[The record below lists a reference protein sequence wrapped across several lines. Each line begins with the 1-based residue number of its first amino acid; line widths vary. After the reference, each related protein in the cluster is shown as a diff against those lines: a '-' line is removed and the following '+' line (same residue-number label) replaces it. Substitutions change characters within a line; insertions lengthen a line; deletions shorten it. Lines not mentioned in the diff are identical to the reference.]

1 LQGSSCCEN
10 DEHQLWQRLP
20 ETMRDSATKS
30 AIICK
35 IGIRPSEA
43 VTAINELPVQD
54 ALIHAGSGL
63 GVLRFEAATADTLL
77 QVRRGCEAKGGFL
90 TVLAAPADIKQQLDV
105 WGYNGSAIDLMARI
119 KQQFD
124 PENLLSPHR
133 FISGI

>member
-1 LQGSSCCEN
+1 MQ
-10 DEHQLWQRLP
+10 
-20 ETMRDSATKS
+20 A
-30 AIICK
+30 
-35 IGIRPSEA
+35 A
-43 VTAINELPVQD
+43 VW
-54 ALIHAGSGL
+54 GFCGL
-63 GVLRFEAATADTLL
+63 RVLTADTLL

-105 WGYNGSAIDLMARI
+105 WGYNGSAIDLMRRI